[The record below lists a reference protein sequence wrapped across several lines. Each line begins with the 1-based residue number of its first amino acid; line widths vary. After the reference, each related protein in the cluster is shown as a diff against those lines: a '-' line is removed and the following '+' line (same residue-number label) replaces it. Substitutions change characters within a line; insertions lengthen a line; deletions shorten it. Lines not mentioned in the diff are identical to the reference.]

1 MIGIIVSGGI
11 SFLVVI
17 FSTLI
22 GVNFFRSRN
31 IGQEIQEEVNFH
43 DHKKGTPTMGGLFIV
58 FGTIAGYSLSHIN
71 FWTIGEGFK
80 VELTSMNLNVIL
92 LFVLA
97 FLMAMVGFID
107 DYLKVKAGRNL
118 GLKPS
123 QKFALQFLIGCIS
136 AYYFIFL
143 NYDSNFYF
151 FSGLGFDIG
160 IVKWLIIIFFI
171 IGITN
176 SVNFTDG
183 LDGLVAGSS
192 AISFGGILIISF
204 WIYRHPTYYSNFIG
218 DDFLTVEL
226 SLLISAVA
234 GACLGFLWWNTNP
247 AKIIMGDVGSHFLGS
262 LFPLIL
268 FALGAD
274 GLIFF
279 FCFLF
284 ILEGVSV
291 VVQIL
296 SFKYRQKR
304 VFKMAP
310 IHHHFEMSNW
320 AETTIIVRFWI
331 INGIAVV
338 IGLGLFYAD
347 YVLFG
352 Q

>member
-22 GVNFFRSRN
+22 GVNFFKSRN
-31 IGQEIQEEVNFH
+31 IGQEIQEEVDFH

-58 FGTIAGYSLSHIN
+58 FGTFAGYALSHIN

-80 VELTSMNLNVIL
+80 VEITSMNTNIL
-92 LFVLA
+92 LIFGIA
-97 FLMAMVGFID
+97 FSMALVGLLD
-107 DYLKVKAGRNL
+107 DFLKVKAGRNL

-123 QKFALQFLIGCIS
+123 QKLILQTLVGIVS
-136 AYYFIFL
+136 AYYFLYL
-143 NYDSNFYF
+143 NYDSSFYF

-160 IVKWLIIIFFI
+160 ILKWLVIIFFI

-204 WIYRHPTYYSNFIG
+204 WIYRHPEYYSRFIG
-218 DDFLTVEL
+218 QSFLTVDI

-247 AKIIMGDVGSHFLGS
+247 AKIIMGDVGSHFLGA

-268 FALGAD
+268 FALGTD

-291 VVQIL
+291 VIQIL
-296 SFKYRQKR
+296 SFKYRKKR
-304 VFKMAP
+304 IFKMAP
-310 IHHHFEMSNW
+310 LHHHFEMSNW

>member
-1 MIGIIVSGGI
+1 M
-11 SFLVVI
+11 
-17 FSTLI
+17 
-22 GVNFFRSRN
+22 
-31 IGQEIQEEVNFH
+31 
-43 DHKKGTPTMGGLFIV
+43 
-58 FGTIAGYSLSHIN
+58 
-71 FWTIGEGFK
+71 
-80 VELTSMNLNVIL
+80 
-92 LFVLA
+92 
-97 FLMAMVGFID
+97 
-107 DYLKVKAGRNL
+107 
-118 GLKPS
+118 
-123 QKFALQFLIGCIS
+123 
-136 AYYFIFL
+136 
-143 NYDSNFYF
+143 
-151 FSGLGFDIG
+151 
-160 IVKWLIIIFFI
+160 IIIFFI

-310 IHHHFEMSNW
+310 IPSFKILYKQDAIPKADITVKAIGYQWYWGYEYPDENIFFDSYMI
-320 AETTIIVRFWI
+320 ETKDLKENEPRLL
-331 INGIAVV
+331 AVDNELV
-338 IGLGLFYAD
+338 VPVNKVVKVMITAND
-347 YVLFG
+347 VLHG
-352 Q
+352 

>member
-118 GLKPS
+118 GLKPT

-171 IGITN
+171 
-176 SVNFTDG
+176 
-183 LDGLVAGSS
+183 
-192 AISFGGILIISF
+192 
-204 WIYRHPTYYSNFIG
+204 
-218 DDFLTVEL
+218 
-226 SLLISAVA
+226 
-234 GACLGFLWWNTNP
+234 
-247 AKIIMGDVGSHFLGS
+247 
-262 LFPLIL
+262 
-268 FALGAD
+268 
-274 GLIFF
+274 
-279 FCFLF
+279 
-284 ILEGVSV
+284 
-291 VVQIL
+291 
-296 SFKYRQKR
+296 FK
-304 VFKMAP
+304 
-310 IHHHFEMSNW
+310 
-320 AETTIIVRFWI
+320 
-331 INGIAVV
+331 
-338 IGLGLFYAD
+338 L
-347 YVLFG
+347 
-352 Q
+352 

>member
-58 FGTIAGYSLSHIN
+58 FGTFAGYSLSHIN

-80 VELTSMNLNVIL
+80 VELTTMNVNVIL

-97 FLMAMVGFID
+97 FLMAMVGLID

-123 QKFALQFLIGCIS
+123 QKFALEFFVGCVS
-136 AYYFIFL
+136 AFYFIFL

-160 IVKWLIIIFFI
+160 NVKWLIIIFFI
-171 IGITN
+171 KGFTN

-192 AISFGGILIISF
+192 AISFGGILIISY
-204 WIYRHPTYYSNFIG
+204 WIYRHPTYYSKFIG

-291 VVQIL
+291 VVQII

-338 IGLGLFYAD
+338 IGLGFFYAD

>member
-80 VELTSMNLNVIL
+80 VELTSMNVNVVL

-118 GLKPS
+118 GLKPT

-160 IVKWLIIIFFI
+160 ILKWLVIIFFI
-171 IGITN
+171 TPF
-176 SVNFTDG
+176 S
-183 LDGLVAGSS
+183 
-192 AISFGGILIISF
+192 
-204 WIYRHPTYYSNFIG
+204 
-218 DDFLTVEL
+218 
-226 SLLISAVA
+226 
-234 GACLGFLWWNTNP
+234 
-247 AKIIMGDVGSHFLGS
+247 
-262 LFPLIL
+262 
-268 FALGAD
+268 
-274 GLIFF
+274 
-279 FCFLF
+279 
-284 ILEGVSV
+284 
-291 VVQIL
+291 L
-296 SFKYRQKR
+296 SFFERDDINLE
-304 VFKMAP
+304 MA
-310 IHHHFEMSNW
+310 
-320 AETTIIVRFWI
+320 TIDS
-331 INGIAVV
+331 
-338 IGLGLFYAD
+338 IGF
-347 YVLFG
+347 
-352 Q
+352 